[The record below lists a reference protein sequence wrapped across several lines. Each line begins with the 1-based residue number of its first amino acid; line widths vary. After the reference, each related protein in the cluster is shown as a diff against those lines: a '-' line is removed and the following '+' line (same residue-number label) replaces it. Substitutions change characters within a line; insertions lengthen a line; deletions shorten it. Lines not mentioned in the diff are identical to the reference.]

1 MENELAE
8 GLVGFVAASKDGNV
22 LRTLANSLTRELDCL
37 DSATL
42 GLDKDKAVRLPDS
55 IDAVVKAYNLVNQ
68 AKLILEREAAK
79 LDLSCAE
86 FELNRSEAEK

>member
-8 GLVGFVAASKDGNV
+8 GLTKFVAASKDSNV
-22 LRTLANSLTRELDCL
+22 LRTLANSLTRELDGL

-42 GLDKDKAVRLPDS
+42 GLDKDTQVRLPDS
-55 IDAVVKAYNLVNQ
+55 IEAVAKAYNLVNQ

-79 LDLSCAE
+79 LDLNCAE
-86 FELNRSEAEK
+86 FELDRSKSK

>member
-1 MENELAE
+1 MKNEMAE
-8 GLVGFVAASKDGNV
+8 GLAKFVAASKDGNV
-22 LRTLANSLTRELDCL
+22 LRTLANSLTRELGDL

-42 GLDKDKAVRLPDS
+42 GLDKDKSVRLPDS
-55 IDAVVKAYNLVNQ
+55 IDAAAKAYNLVNQ

-79 LDLSCAE
+79 LDLNCAE